1 MDVIQGIRVPGEALP
16 LVAALKRLGIGGRD
30 AAYLAS
36 IDFEAA
42 DAELRK
48 NYRMEFR
55 YMVGV
60 DERAEA
66 ARLIGLSDW

>member
-1 MDVIQGIRVPGEALP
+1 MEFFEGARAPDDALP
-16 LVAALKRLGIGGRD
+16 LVAALKRLGLSGRD

-36 IDFEAA
+36 IDLEAG

-48 NYRMEFR
+48 NYREEFR
-55 YMVGV
+55 YMVGTQA
-60 DERAEA
+60 RPEA